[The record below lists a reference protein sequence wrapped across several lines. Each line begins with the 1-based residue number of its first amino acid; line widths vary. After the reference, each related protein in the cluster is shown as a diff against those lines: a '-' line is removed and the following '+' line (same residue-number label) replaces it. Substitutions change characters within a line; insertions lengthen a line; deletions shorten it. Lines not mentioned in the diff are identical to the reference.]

1 MFLNTQDSNRMLAII
16 SRDASASSRIDDRLE
31 SSRKVYVRLASE
43 RASDSASRGRREF
56 RTKHKPYIET
66 QIQWPRQVGRGAV
79 LAARARVRETATLV
93 SVCAARRADAERSVS
108 VRVWPRSHTA
118 ARGQVYL
125 QYYINWVLS
134 SLHHTLYRLFHKKHI
149 RHFWGVRF
157 STLWN
162 KRGTH

>member
-1 MFLNTQDSNRMLAII
+1 MFLNTQDSKRMLAII

-79 LAARARVRETATLV
+79 LV